1 MWITLNDEEINF
13 DLIFRYKRVDNSIW
27 LTDLNKESTIIYYK
41 SEDKAK
47 QVMRYLKKTLNKLG
61 YTEEDK
67 ET

>member
-13 DLIFRYKRVDNSIW
+13 DLIFKYKRIKNEIW
-27 LTDLNKESTIIYYK
+27 LMDLNKESNIIYFK
-41 SEDKAK
+41 DELKAK
-47 QVMRYLKKTLNKLG
+47 QVMEYLKKTLNKLS

>member
-13 DLIFRYKRVDNSIW
+13 DLIFKYKRIKNEIW
-27 LTDLNKESTIIYYK
+27 LMDLNKESNIIYFK
-41 SEDKAK
+41 DELKAK
-47 QVMRYLKKTLNKLG
+47 QVMKYLKKTLNKLG

>member
-13 DLIFRYKRVDNSIW
+13 DLIFKYKRIKNEIW
-27 LTDLNKESTIIYYK
+27 LMDLNKESNIIYFK
-41 SEDKAK
+41 DDAKAK

>member
-13 DLIFRYKRVDNSIW
+13 DLIFRYKRVDSSIW
-27 LTDLNKESTIIYYK
+27 LTGLNKESMIVYYK

>member
-1 MWITLNDEEINF
+1 MWITLNDEEVNF

-27 LTDLNKESTIIYYK
+27 LTDINKESTIVYYK
-41 SEDKAK
+41 SEDKAEL
-47 QVMRYLKKTLNKLG
+47 VMRYLKKTLNKLG

>member
-1 MWITLNDEEINF
+1 MWITLNDEEVNF

-27 LTDLNKESTIIYYK
+27 LTDINKESTIVYYK
-41 SEDKAK
+41 NEDKAK
-47 QVMRYLKKTLNKLG
+47 QVMKYLKKTLNKLG